1 MRIIVD
7 GTKCQGNA
15 RCWAQDQ
22 DMFNLD
28 DEGYL
33 PSQVIDV
40 PNDAD
45 HQLRARRAVKAC
57 PERAL
62 TLEE

>member
-7 GTKCQGNA
+7 GAKCQGNA
-15 RCWAQDQ
+15 RCWAQDHE
-22 DMFNLD
+22 MFDLD

-33 PSQVIDV
+33 PTQVIDV
-40 PNDAD
+40 PDD
-45 HQLRARRAVKAC
+45 PDKQLKARRAVRAC

>member
-1 MRIIVD
+1 MKIIVD
-7 GTKCQGNA
+7 GARCQGNA

-22 DMFNLD
+22 NLFDLD

-33 PSQVIDV
+33 PSQTITV
-40 PNDAD
+40 PDD
-45 HQLRARRAVKAC
+45 PDRQIKARRAVKAC

>member
-1 MRIIVD
+1 MRVIVD
-7 GTKCQGNA
+7 GAKCQGNA
-15 RCWAQDQ
+15 RCWAQDEQ
-22 DMFNLD
+22 MFDLD

-33 PSQVIDV
+33 PSQTIEV
-40 PNDAD
+40 PNHPDK
-45 HQLRARRAVKAC
+45 QLKARRAVRAC